1 MKKEQKVMSVF
12 GHYRKAIG
20 KKMFCALMANGL
32 LFGMGALVSMVIIP
46 NFYKK
51 IIDAITTGSSFEIIV
66 SVIGSI
72 FVAVCLHTLFDRGF
86 EYFDARNISK
96 VFTYNAAYALEHTTT
111 HSYQFFANNFAGSL
125 VTKMKRFI
133 TSADQLYGFFVR
145 DFVLAGVAVVGVLV
159 VLFYNNVLLGTLAL
173 VWFTIFFFAMVYFT
187 KIRIPLEREKSKM
200 ESKVTGVISDIITN
214 IINLKLFSSKKR
226 EQKDFD
232 ALLKEEDRIRMRT
245 WNMAN
250 GAYTCQ
256 SIITIFAQV
265 SLIYTSVWLWSKG
278 LITPGTIVLTVSY
291 SQILFNRLG
300 FLGSSIRR
308 FTDAYTNAKE
318 FTDLLNEQVEI
329 TDPTKPEVL
338 AVTKGNVKFNDV
350 SFAYKNGRPIF
361 EHFNLKIKSGEKV
374 GIIGTSGAGKTTVT
388 KLILRFADVTG
399 GSITIDGQ
407 DIRNITQDDL
417 RSVVSYVPQ
426 DPILFHRSLRD
437 NMAYGRPNAT
447 EEEIIEASKE
457 AHCHEFISLLE
468 HGYDTLVGERGIKL
482 SGGERQRVAIARAIL
497 KNAPVLILDEATSSL
512 DSVSETH
519 IKEALDRLM
528 EGKTTIVIAHRL
540 STIEKMDRIIVLEK
554 GKIVE
559 EGDHKEL
566 LAKKGTYFNF
576 WDHQNRGFIE

>member
-1 MKKEQKVMSVF
+1 MKKEKKVMSVF

-20 KKMFCALMANGL
+20 KKMFYALMANGL
-32 LFGMGALVSMVIIP
+32 LFGMGALITMVIIP
-46 NFYKK
+46 NYYKN
-51 IIDAITTGSSFEIIV
+51 IIDAVTSGASFDTIVYII
-66 SVIGSI
+66 GTI
-72 FVAVCLHTLFDRGF
+72 FIAACIQTLFDRLY
-86 EYFDARNISK
+86 EHYDARNISK
-96 VFTYNAAYALEHTTT
+96 IFNYNAAYALEHTTT
-111 HSYQFFANNFAGSL
+111 HSYQFFANNFTGSL
-125 VTKMKRFI
+125 ITKIKRFV
-133 TSADQLYGFFVR
+133 TSIDQLYGIMVR
-145 DFVLAGVAVVGVLV
+145 DFLLAGISVIGVLV
-159 VLFYNNVLLGTLAL
+159 VLFINNILLGAIAL
-173 VWFTIFFFAMVYFT
+173 LWFTIFFSVMVSFT
-187 KIRIPLEREKSKM
+187 KIRIPLEQEKSKM

-232 ALLKEEDRIRMRT
+232 LLLKEDDRIRMKT
-245 WNMAN
+245 WRMAN
-250 GAYTCQ
+250 RAYTWQ
-256 SIITIFAQV
+256 SIITLCAQV

-278 LITPGTIVLTVSY
+278 LITPGTIVLTISY
-291 SQILFNRLG
+291 GQILFNRLG

-338 AVTKGNVKFNDV
+338 AVTEGNVKFNDV

-361 EHFNLKIKSGEKV
+361 ENFDLEIKSGEKV

-426 DPILFHRSLRD
+426 DPILFHRSLRE
-437 NMAYGRPNAT
+437 NIAYGRPDAT

-457 AHCHEFISLLE
+457 AHCHEFISGLE

-528 EGKTTIVIAHRL
+528 QGKTTIVIAHRL

-554 GKIVE
+554 GEIVE
-559 EGDHKEL
+559 EGSHREL

-576 WDHQNRGFIE
+576 WNHQNGGFIE